1 MNILRVKIGAVL
13 LVGGNL
19 TSFFANTLWSDDFPF
34 IISSRESFN
43 LAENEVVANGRIVL
57 ALGNHYMFKIVD
69 SFGLTI
75 LPHFLALAFLLGLY
89 FVVLHNFADVEKKR
103 FAIPLSL
110 GLLTPPFFIFT
121 NWASVWLYNFASL
134 LGVASW
140 MLWYREK
147 KWLSVPLLAAG
158 YLIYPTA
165 ALSFL
170 ALLPIQLLIRSHARN
185 EAWKKFLS
193 NLFLVI
199 SATILTLVI
208 NMLLFFFGLLSPAE
222 RLRTAPISEIPE
234 KTVWFLSRS
243 LIASLQ
249 FVSVV
254 SPDSRTILLLHVP
267 ILILFLV
274 MLRIVIKDNIDIVK
288 FIGISS
294 LSISLAQ
301 FPHIFGSERQIE
313 FRFLPAS
320 TLLIT
325 ASFFLMLQIVAEKRK
340 YYLVRNFL
348 VTACCI
354 MAVFTNNFRVLD
366 FYNRQYLDKEKF
378 FRAELRSCIG
388 SFNVVLSS
396 SGVLLASRPNLG
408 TFSQLS
414 DMQSSWV
421 ATNYI
426 EYRYGQKTE
435 IREGLEVGEQ
445 SKIECFIDMSKF
457 KPSNPV
463 LRI

>member
-1 MNILRVKIGAVL
+1 VNTSGVKIGAVL

-19 TSFFANTLWSDDFPF
+19 TGFFANTLWSDDYPF
-34 IISSRESFN
+34 IVSSRESFK
-43 LAENEVVANGRIVL
+43 LFENEVVANGRIVL
-57 ALGNHYMFKIVD
+57 AIGNHYMFKIVD
-69 SFGLTI
+69 AFGSTI

-89 FVVLHNFADVEKKR
+89 FVVLRNFADAEKKR
-103 FAIPLSL
+103 LAIPLSL

-134 LGVASW
+134 LGVLSW
-140 MLWYREK
+140 MLWHKGK
-147 KWLSVPLLAAG
+147 KWLSVPLLTSG

-170 ALLPIQLLIRSHARN
+170 ALLPIQLLMLSHVRN
-185 EAWKKFLS
+185 EAWKRFLN
-193 NLFLVI
+193 NLFLVV
-199 SATILTLVI
+199 SATISTLVI
-208 NMLLFFFGLLSPAE
+208 NMLLFYFGQLSPAE

-234 KTVWFLSRS
+234 KAAWFLSRS

-249 FVSVV
+249 FVSVI
-254 SPDSRTILLLHVP
+254 SPDPRTILLLHVP
-267 ILILFLV
+267 IFILFLV
-274 MLRIVIKDNIDIVK
+274 MLRIVIKDNIDIAR
-288 FIGISS
+288 FIGIGS

-320 TLLIT
+320 SLLVT
-325 ASFFLMLQIVAEKRK
+325 TSFFLMLQIVLEKRNHYFVK
-340 YYLVRNFL
+340 NFL
-348 VTACCI
+348 VTAFCI
-354 MAVFTNNFRVLD
+354 MAVFINNFRVLD
-366 FYNRQYLDKEKF
+366 FYSRQYVDKEKF
-378 FRAELRSCIG
+378 FGAELSTCIG
-388 SFNVVLSS
+388 SFNVALSS
-396 SGVLLASRPNLG
+396 SAVLLASRPNIG
-408 TFSQLS
+408 TFSLLS

-426 EYRYGQKTE
+426 EYRYGKKTE
-435 IREGLEVGEQ
+435 IMEGLGLGEQ
-445 SKIECFIDMSKF
+445 SKTECFIDMSKF